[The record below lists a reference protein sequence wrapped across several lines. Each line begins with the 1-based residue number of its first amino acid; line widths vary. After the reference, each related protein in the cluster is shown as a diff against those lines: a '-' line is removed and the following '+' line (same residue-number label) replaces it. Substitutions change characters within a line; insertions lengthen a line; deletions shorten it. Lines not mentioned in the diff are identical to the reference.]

1 MSTVTY
7 TDKTVTQFLGCT
19 GITSAINPR
28 SEIIQDLQ
36 VYAYENNDLTK
47 PVIFTLTGVLKGLK
61 TDDNVFSSE
70 ENSIISVKN
79 LGEVI
84 SNNDEDISYKKVF
97 FNSWLYNSSSRY
109 FVSSFNGSTFNVQ
122 SSIDRSSLKVG
133 DRVDIVRRS
142 SQEIDATNLEVQTI
156 NPNTNAITVNGNLT
170 GINTDLQYDIRKRIS
185 KATSVGSTLSAGNDA
200 LASDILNAYNE
211 NNVFGYVAS
220 NSLPSY
226 EIRPVTTKV
235 NIATAST
242 TSGAILGY
250 DSNTLN
256 YDTLAFAANVP
267 FVTGDEVFY
276 DPDVTPIIGLHT
288 GSYYI
293 IEDTRSKF
301 RLAETLYDSN
311 PDNETSVNIV
321 GTGDTHHTFS
331 LVNPRIEVIRNNSL
345 KFDLSDESLD
355 GYRFKI
361 YTDGEF
367 INEYTSS
374 YDSREFNVVG
384 LGTVGIGTTGEA
396 SVTLNY
402 SKNVDNMSRT
412 NFYVIFLPFK

>member
-1 MSTVTY
+1 M
-7 TDKTVTQFLGCT
+7 
-19 GITSAINPR
+19 
-28 SEIIQDLQ
+28 
-36 VYAYENNDLTK
+36 
-47 PVIFTLTGVLKGLK
+47 KGLK

-211 NNVFGYVAS
+211 NNVFW
-220 NSLPSY
+220 LCR
-226 EIRPVTTKV
+226 IKLTT
-235 NIATAST
+235 
-242 TSGAILGY
+242 IL
-250 DSNTLN
+250 
-256 YDTLAFAANVP
+256 
-267 FVTGDEVFY
+267 
-276 DPDVTPIIGLHT
+276 
-288 GSYYI
+288 
-293 IEDTRSKF
+293 
-301 RLAETLYDSN
+301 
-311 PDNETSVNIV
+311 
-321 GTGDTHHTFS
+321 
-331 LVNPRIEVIRNNSL
+331 
-345 KFDLSDESLD
+345 
-355 GYRFKI
+355 
-361 YTDGEF
+361 
-367 INEYTSS
+367 
-374 YDSREFNVVG
+374 
-384 LGTVGIGTTGEA
+384 
-396 SVTLNY
+396 
-402 SKNVDNMSRT
+402 
-412 NFYVIFLPFK
+412 